1 MERVYKN
8 RVFCYDEARK
18 EGKVGSKI
26 MERTFTVTGACN
38 PQLHYMV
45 DLQSR
50 LEEIK
55 VLVEQGAYFTINRA
69 RQYGKTTMLTA
80 LKKYLQDD
88 YIVVSTDFQLLSNA
102 SFENE
107 YMFVK
112 AFSEELLFTKELPE
126 GVRERLEQ
134 FALGEKDG
142 ADLRVLFR
150 CLSEWCEQSEKP
162 VVLLVDE
169 IDSATNNQVFLDFLA
184 QLRGYYIHREERPTF
199 QSVILAG
206 VYDIKNIKR
215 KFGSEEEHQKRN
227 SPWNI
232 AADFKVNMSFSKE
245 DIAGMLQEYETD
257 HHTGM
262 DIKEIAGLLF
272 EYTAG
277 YPFLVSRICQIMNEE
292 KERTWTKAV
301 FLEAMKKILT
311 EKNTLFESL
320 VNKLT
325 RYPKLKEVLYT
336 ILFQGKEIPYNSLN
350 ESIEVA
356 EMLGFIRNEEN
367 KVVVANRIF
376 ETVLYNLFLSEEVV
390 GNRIYADFLL

>member
-1 MERVYKN
+1 M
-8 RVFCYDEARK
+8 
-18 EGKVGSKI
+18 
-26 MERTFTVTGACN
+26 
-38 PQLHYMV
+38 
-45 DLQSR
+45 
-50 LEEIK
+50 
-55 VLVEQGAYFTINRA
+55 
-69 RQYGKTTMLTA
+69 
-80 LKKYLQDD
+80 
-88 YIVVSTDFQLLSNA
+88 
-102 SFENE
+102 
-107 YMFVK
+107 
-112 AFSEELLFTKELPE
+112 
-126 GVRERLEQ
+126 
-134 FALGEKDG
+134 
-142 ADLRVLFR
+142 
-150 CLSEWCEQSEKP
+150 
-162 VVLLVDE
+162 
-169 IDSATNNQVFLDFLA
+169 
-184 QLRGYYIHREERPTF
+184 
-199 QSVILAG
+199 
-206 VYDIKNIKR
+206 YDIKNIKR
-215 KFGSEEEHQKRN
+215 KFGSEEEHQKGN